1 MEFEDSITITY
12 GNLEYIFEILDTEDV
27 PVKQIMPCLAILLQK
42 TENDIAKHHQKDI
55 ILWEKLKIIW
65 KNSRWRWEIPS
76 RFLRRREINIAAEH
90 VGCFL
95 PQSRYHDKYFRK

>member
-1 MEFEDSITITY
+1 MEFEDSINITY

-55 ILWEKLKIIW
+55 IL
-65 KNSRWRWEIPS
+65 
-76 RFLRRREINIAAEH
+76 
-90 VGCFL
+90 
-95 PQSRYHDKYFRK
+95 